1 MEPFVQVKKVSVFPY
16 NMEFVDM
23 ISDIFDTFLRWPFF
37 YLHPRRVE
45 LPILPVEQVIQS

>member
-1 MEPFVQVKKVSVFPY
+1 MEPLAQDEKLMRNYFHIV
-16 NMEFVDM
+16 
-23 ISDIFDTFLRWPFF
+23 DIFDTFLQWPFF